1 MKRIR
6 YFEQEDGV
14 MTSNPLPTD
23 KDFLVVVLYVKKLQ
37 YIIFAYGSGEVK
49 ASGNAKSIVDL
60 KRAVKKKLAKLGKN
74 FEDEYRMPRSF
85 AKKENYES

>member
-6 YFEQEDGV
+6 YFEQDEGI

-49 ASGNAKSIVDL
+49 ASGTAKSLIEL
-60 KRAVKKKLAKLGKN
+60 KKAVKKKLLKLGKN
-74 FEDEYRMPRSF
+74 FEEEYRMPRSF
-85 AKKENYES
+85 TKEETYE